1 MAGKKGVPPAHWLA
15 TKVSDPNTSVI
26 MAAMN
31 AAKAISCTAMED
43 RSSMRIVKRKH
54 CIVSMRVP
62 IGLIGT
68 RTTVRKMTELRTV
81 RGEKDN
87 LQWEIRVSSWSRQTS
102 KNEQ

>member
-43 RSSMRIVKRKH
+43 RSSMRILKRKH

-68 RTTVRKMTELRTV
+68 RTTVRKMAQLRTV
-81 RGEKDN
+81 TR
-87 LQWEIRVSSWSRQTS
+87 
-102 KNEQ
+102 